1 MDFRRLSL
9 RSIIAL
15 FMSLMSMI
23 LVVTAWEVY
32 RDSALKSQQQSLQEV
47 LERETKRSLKQ
58 LQQDIQAMAISAQQS
73 AEFRQALANE
83 DLKSLSKLLDEQF
96 RRQSVTSGEVNLI
109 QLYAYAKDFEVLAWS
124 KNGPFARGELGII
137 CQDLTDVARQRQGVE
152 QLKVLA
158 GLCQWRE
165 QSFVSVI
172 VPVGGIRH
180 QGYLQLVADPLL
192 NLAAMDAFLEMPIRI
207 DLASGG
213 VAYRSPDWHVGDEG
227 RAYVSAS
234 HRLKSSH
241 GQPLAEI
248 TLQRELSQFNQNLIA
263 SRNHLMLLAGVV
275 TLIMLG
281 LVLWVLH
288 ASTVSPI
295 RKIIS
300 QLNKVRNDRNHLAQP
315 VRLSGNAELRELV
328 QVFNDMSQELARAY
342 DEYETLAFTDQLTT
356 LPNRVLFLDRL
367 TQIILLSQRKGEKFG
382 VMLLDLDGF
391 KEIND
396 TLGHHVG
403 DELLKQIAIRL
414 QRIIRASSTIA
425 RVVDNNA
432 VAGSETVT
440 PGLEESTIARLGG
453 DEFAILLPNLS
464 GVEGAI
470 SVAKRVTDAFDES
483 VEIDGNIIV
492 VAGTLGIS
500 MFPEHG
506 ENGDALLR
514 RADVALYVA
523 KHLQN
528 DFSVYDPAYD
538 NNSVK
543 QLALKAEL
551 RSAIEE
557 DQMVLFYQPKLDLTH
572 GCIDSVEAL
581 IRWQH
586 PVRGMI
592 PPDQFIP
599 LSEQRGLIGPLTE
612 WVIQRALHQY
622 KEWQQQGIYM
632 QIAVNLSSRV
642 LYDLSLPKKIESYL
656 IALQLSPS
664 VLSLEITEEATML
677 DPERALVILN
687 SLKHMGISLSID
699 DFGTGHSSLSY
710 LKRLPVDEI
719 KIDRSF
725 VMEMEGS
732 DNDAKIV
739 HATIDLSHNLG
750 LKVVAEG
757 VETEASLKILKD
769 LDCDYAQ
776 GYYLSRPVPADELIA
791 WLESS
796 GYSCKL

>member
-47 LERETKRSLKQ
+47 LEREVKRSLKQ
-58 LQQDIQAMAISAQQS
+58 LQQNIETMAISAQQS
-73 AEFRQALANE
+73 VEFRRALTNE
-83 DLKSLSKLLDEQF
+83 NLKALTKSLDEQF
-96 RRQSVTSGEVNLI
+96 RRQPVTSGEVNLI
-109 QLYAYAKDFEVLAWS
+109 QLYAYSKNFEVLAWS
-124 KNGPFARGELGII
+124 KNGPFVRDGLGII
-137 CQDLTDVARQRQGVE
+137 CQDMADVARLRQGVE

-158 GLCQWRE
+158 GLCQWRG
-165 QSFVSVI
+165 QSFLSVI

-180 QGYLQLVADPLL
+180 QGYFQLIVNPLM
-192 NLAAMDAFLEMPIRI
+192 NLAKMDTFLEMPIKI
-207 DLASGG
+207 NLASGG
-213 VAYRSPDWHVGDEG
+213 VAYRSQDWHVGDEG
-227 RAYVSAS
+227 KDYVSVS
-234 HRLKSSH
+234 HRLKSD
-241 GQPLAEI
+241 GGEPLAEI
-248 TLQRELSQFNQNLIA
+248 ILQRELSLFNQNLA
-263 SRNHLMLLAGVV
+263 TSRNYLMLLAGIV

-288 ASTVSPI
+288 TSTVRPI

-300 QLNKVRNDRNHLAQP
+300 QLNNVRNDRRQLGTP
-315 VRLSGNAELRELV
+315 VSLSGNAELRELV
-328 QVFNDMSQELARAY
+328 QVFNDMSQELNKVY
-342 DEYETLAFTDQLTT
+342 DEYETLAFTDQLTS

-367 TQIILLSQRKGEKFG
+367 SQIILLSQRKGEKFA

-396 TLGHHVG
+396 TLGHYVG
-403 DELLKQIAIRL
+403 DELLLQIATRL

-425 RVVDNNA
+425 RVIDNHA
-432 VAGSETVT
+432 VAASENIT

-453 DEFAILLPNLS
+453 DEFAILLPNLT
-464 GVEGAI
+464 GVEGALSVVKRI
-470 SVAKRVTDAFDES
+470 SDAFE
-483 VEIDGNIIV
+483 EPIKIDDNVIV
-492 VAGTLGIS
+492 VSGTLGVS

-506 ENGDALLR
+506 ENAESLLR

-557 DQMVLFYQPKLDLTH
+557 DQMVLFYQPKLDLER
-572 GCIDSVEAL
+572 GCVGSVEAL

-586 PVRGMI
+586 PERGMI

-612 WVIQRALHQY
+612 WVIQRALQQY
-622 KEWQQQGIYM
+622 KEWQQQGVFM

-642 LYDLSLPKKIESYL
+642 LYDLSLPNKIEGYL
-656 IALQLSPS
+656 FDLQLLPS
-664 VLSLEITEEATML
+664 ALSLEITEEATMI
-677 DPERALVILN
+677 DPERALIILN
-687 SLKHMGISLSID
+687 RLRDMGISLSID

-725 VMEMEGS
+725 VMEMASS
-732 DNDAKIV
+732 DDDANIV
-739 HATIDLSHNLG
+739 HATVDLSHNLG

-757 VETEASLKILKD
+757 VETAEVLNILKE
-769 LDCDYAQ
+769 LNCDYAQ
-776 GYYLSRPVPADELIA
+776 GYYLSRPVPADELIK
-791 WLESS
+791 WLGASD
-796 GYSCKL
+796 YQCKL

>member
-32 RDSALKSQQQSLQEV
+32 RDSALRSQQQSLQEV
-47 LERETKRSLKQ
+47 LERETKRSLEQ
-58 LQQDIQAMAISAQQS
+58 LLQNIQTMAISAQQS
-73 AEFRQALANE
+73 LEFRQALTNE
-83 DLKSLSKLLDEQF
+83 NLKTLTRLLDEQF

-109 QLYAYAKDFEVLAWS
+109 QLYAYSKDFEVLAWS

-137 CQDLTDVARQRQGVE
+137 CQDMVEAAKLRQGAE

-158 GLCQWRE
+158 GLCQWRG
-165 QSFVSVI
+165 QSFLSVI

-180 QGYLQLVADPLL
+180 QGYLQLVTNPLS
-192 NLAAMDAFLEMPIRI
+192 NLAAMDAFLEMSIRI
-207 DLASGG
+207 NLASGG
-213 VAYRSPDWHVGDEG
+213 VAYRSQDWHVGDEG
-227 RAYVSAS
+227 KDYVSAS
-234 HRLKSSH
+234 HRLKSDT

-248 TLQRELSQFNQNLIA
+248 ILQRELSLFNQNLVA
-263 SRNHLMLLAGVV
+263 SRNYLMLLAGVV

-288 ASTVSPI
+288 ASTVGPI

-300 QLNKVRNDRNHLAQP
+300 QLNKVRNDRHQLGKA
-315 VRLSGNAELRELV
+315 VSLSGNAELRELV
-328 QVFNDMSQELARAY
+328 QVFNDMSQELSKAY
-342 DEYETLAFTDQLTT
+342 EEYETLAFTDQLTN

-367 TQIILLSQRKGEKFG
+367 SQLILLSQRKGEKFG
-382 VMLLDLDGF
+382 VMMLDLDGF

-403 DELLKQIAIRL
+403 DELLKQIAVRL

-425 RVVDNNA
+425 RVIDNNT
-432 VAGSETVT
+432 VAGSENIT
-440 PGLEESTIARLGG
+440 PGLEEGTIARLGG

-464 GVEGAI
+464 GVDGAI
-470 SVAKRVTDAFDES
+470 SVAKRVTDALEES
-483 VEIDGNIIV
+483 VEIDGNMIV
-492 VAGTLGIS
+492 IAGTLGMS

-506 ENGDALLR
+506 ENAESLLR

-523 KHLQN
+523 KHLHN

-557 DQMVLFYQPKLDLTH
+557 DQMVLFYQPKLDLAR

-586 PVRGMI
+586 PERGMI

-612 WVIQRALHQY
+612 WVIQRALRQY
-622 KEWQQQGIYM
+622 KEWQQQGIFL

-642 LYDLSLPKKIESYL
+642 LYDLSLPNKIESYL
-656 IALQLSPS
+656 VELQLSPS
-664 VLSLEITEEATML
+664 ALSLEITEEATML
-677 DPERALVILN
+677 DPERALTILN
-687 SLKHMGISLSID
+687 SLRKMGISLSID

-732 DNDAKIV
+732 ENDAKIV

-757 VETEASLKILKD
+757 VETEEALNILND
-769 LDCDYAQ
+769 LNCDYAQ
-776 GYYLSRPVPADELIA
+776 GYYLSRPVPADELIK
-791 WLESS
+791 WLSNS

>member
-32 RDSALKSQQQSLQEV
+32 RDSALKIQQQSLQEV
-47 LERETKRSLKQ
+47 LERETKRSLQQ
-58 LQQDIQAMAISAQQS
+58 LQQTIHHMAISSQQS
-73 AEFRQALANE
+73 ADFRQALVDENIE
-83 DLKSLSKLLDEQF
+83 QLSGLLDEQF
-96 RRQSVTSGEVNLI
+96 QRQPVTSGEINLI
-109 QLYAYAKDFEVLAWS
+109 QLYAYSKDFEVQAWS

-137 CQDLTDVARQRQGVE
+137 CQDMAEVAKQRQGVE
-152 QLKVLA
+152 QLKTQT
-158 GLCQWRE
+158 GMCQWRG
-165 QSFVSVI
+165 QSFLSVI

-180 QGYLQLVADPLL
+180 QGYLQLVVDPLL
-192 NLAAMDAFLEMPIRI
+192 NLAAMEAFLEMPIRI
-207 DLASGG
+207 KRANGS
-213 VAYRSPDWHVGDEG
+213 VVYRSQDWHAGDEG
-227 RAYVSAS
+227 KTHVSS
-234 HRLKSSH
+234 NYRLKSDA
-241 GQPLAEI
+241 GQPLAEV
-248 TLQRELSQFNQNLIA
+248 TMQRELSQFNQNLTA
-263 SRNHLMLLAGVV
+263 SRNQLMLLAGIV

-281 LVLWVLH
+281 IVLWVLH
-288 ASTVSPI
+288 ISTVRPI

-300 QLNKVRNDRNHLAQP
+300 QLNKVRNDKHQLGQA
-315 VRLSGNAELRELV
+315 VSLSGNAELRELV
-328 QVFNDMSQELARAY
+328 HVFNDMGQELAKAY
-342 DEYETLAFTDQLTT
+342 DEYETLAFTDQLTA

-367 TQIILLSQRKGEKFG
+367 SQIILLSQRKGEKFG

-396 TLGHHVG
+396 TLGHDVG
-403 DELLKQIAIRL
+403 DELLKQIAERL

-425 RVVDNNA
+425 RVVENN
-432 VAGSETVT
+432 VVTGSENIT
-440 PGLEESTIARLGG
+440 PSLEESTIARLGG

-464 GVEGAI
+464 SVEGAI
-470 SVAKRVTDAFDES
+470 TVAKRVTETLEAS
-483 VEIDGNIIV
+483 VEIDGNMIV
-492 VAGTLGIS
+492 VAATLGIS

-506 ENGDALLR
+506 ENGEALLR

-523 KHLQN
+523 KHLHN

-551 RSAIEE
+551 RSAIE
-557 DQMVLFYQPKLDLTH
+557 DNQLVLFFQPKFDLVR

-581 IRWQH
+581 VRWQH
-586 PVRGMI
+586 PERGI
-592 PPDQFIP
+592 ISPEQFVP

-612 WVIQRALHQY
+612 WVINHALQQY
-622 KEWQQQGIYM
+622 KAWQQQGIFL

-642 LYDLSLPKKIESYL
+642 LYDLSLPNKISNYL
-656 IALQLSPS
+656 AALQLSPS
-664 VLSLEITEEATML
+664 ALSLEITEEATML
-677 DPERALVILN
+677 DPERALTILN
-687 SLKHMGISLSID
+687 SLKEMGVLLSID

-725 VMEMEGS
+725 VMEMEES

-739 HATIDLSHNLG
+739 HATIDLAHNLG

-757 VETEASLKILKD
+757 VETEAALAVLKRLN
-769 LDCDYAQ
+769 CDYAQ
-776 GYYLSRPVPADELIA
+776 GYYLSRPLPPDELLS
-791 WLESS
+791 WLANS

>member
-47 LERETKRSLKQ
+47 LEREAKRSLKQ
-58 LQQDIQAMAISAQQS
+58 LQQNVQAMAISAQQS
-73 AEFRQALANE
+73 ADFRQALADE
-83 DLKSLSKLLDEQF
+83 DLKRLTGLLDEQF
-96 RRQSVTSGEVNLI
+96 RRQSVTSGEINLI
-109 QLYAYAKDFEVLAWS
+109 QLYAYSKDFEVLAWS
-124 KNGPFARGELGII
+124 KNGPFARSELGII
-137 CQDLTDVARQRQGVE
+137 CQDMTDVAKQRQGVD
-152 QLKVLA
+152 QLKIQT
-158 GLCQWRE
+158 GLCQWRGK
-165 QSFVSVI
+165 SFFAVI

-192 NLAAMDAFLEMPIRI
+192 NLAAMDAFLEMPVRI
-207 DLASGG
+207 NLASGSM
-213 VAYRSPDWHVGDEG
+213 VYRSQDWRVGVD
-227 RAYVSAS
+227 RKDYVSAS
-234 HRLKSSH
+234 YRLKSDS
-241 GQPLAEI
+241 GTALAEI
-248 TLQRELSQFNQNLIA
+248 TLQRELSLFNQNLIA

-281 LVLWVLH
+281 LMLWVLH
-288 ASTVSPI
+288 TSTVSPI

-300 QLNKVRNDRNHLAQP
+300 QLHKVRKDRHQLGQ
-315 VRLSGNAELRELV
+315 VVSLRGNAELRELV
-328 QVFNDMSQELARAY
+328 QVFNDMSLELAKAY
-342 DEYETLAFTDQLTT
+342 DEYETLAFTDQLTS

-403 DELLKQIAIRL
+403 DELLKQIATRL

-425 RVVDNNA
+425 RVVDSNV
-432 VAGSETVT
+432 VADSEKIT

-453 DEFAILLPNLS
+453 DEFAILLPNVS

-470 SVAKRVTDAFDES
+470 SVAKRVTEALETS
-483 VEIDGNIIV
+483 VEVDDNVIV

-506 ENGDALLR
+506 ENGDSLLR

-523 KHLQN
+523 KHLHN

-557 DQMVLFYQPKLDLTH
+557 DQMVLFYQPKLDLARD
-572 GCIDSVEAL
+572 CIDSVEAL

-612 WVIQRALHQY
+612 WVIQHALQQY
-622 KEWQQQGIYM
+622 KEWQQQGVFL
-632 QIAVNLSSRV
+632 QVAVNLSSRV
-642 LYDLSLPKKIESYL
+642 LYDLSLPNKIESYL
-656 IALQLSPS
+656 TALQLSPS
-664 VLSLEITEEATML
+664 ALSLEITEEATML
-677 DPERALVILN
+677 DPERALTILN
-687 SLKHMGISLSID
+687 SLRKMGISLSID
-699 DFGTGHSSLSY
+699 DFGTGHSSLGY

-757 VETEASLKILKD
+757 VETEAALKVLKD
-769 LDCDYAQ
+769 LNCDYAQ
-776 GYYLSRPVPADELIA
+776 GYYLSRPVPADELLT
-791 WLESS
+791 WLASS
-796 GYSCKL
+796 SYSCKL